1 MLRVKTCK
9 DTRVVELP
17 LPHLQETGSE
27 IRGVR
32 DQNTPYP
39 QLRFRAP
46 PTRVLLQG
54 LPLAQ
59 GVDARAGRSE
69 AWRVRAKLSLTGEER
84 QGEVGVVKTTQSRT
98 PARVS
103 QQRWFLMKNREE
115 QVQVQIQLP
124 DLR

>member
-1 MLRVKTCK
+1 MLRMKTRK
-9 DTRVVELP
+9 DACVVEPP
-17 LPHLQETGSE
+17 LPHLREPGSE
-27 IRGVR
+27 ICGAR

-46 PTRVLLQG
+46 PTRVLLRG

-59 GVDARAGRSE
+59 GVDARAGSSE

-84 QGEVGVVKTTQSRT
+84 QGEVGVVRTTRSRT

-103 QQRWFLMKNREE
+103 QQHWFLMKNREE
-115 QVQVQIQLP
+115 QVQVQTQLP